1 MGFMD
6 MTGERRIPAPRQA
19 VWDALNDPLVLQA
32 SIPGCQS
39 LDKLSDREMKAVA
52 AVKIGPI
59 SARFAGTVRLDDLDP
74 PNGYS
79 INGEGQGGAAG
90 FAKGGAK
97 VALDGD
103 AADET
108 VLRYE
113 VHAQVGGKIAQL
125 GGRLIDAS
133 AKQMADQFFDR
144 FTALV
149 TQPAPAA
156 QVPPADVGQVMA
168 ASNDDTWA
176 VRNGA
181 EPAMAAR
188 GECTGAEP
196 PMAET
201 TPLAIA
207 ETGVHGSAV
216 AAEPARSS
224 PGLAAGPAI
233 PLTNAPAKISLW
245 AMLPRELLG
254 LPLPAWVVIAVGAVI
269 VLLLVVT
276 GL

>member
-1 MGFMD
+1 MD

-19 VWDALNDPLVLQA
+19 VWDALNDPLVLKA

-39 LDKLSDREMKAVA
+39 LDKLSDREMKAAA

-59 SARFAGTVRLDDLDP
+59 SARFSGTVRLDDLDP

-97 VALDGD
+97 VALNGD
-103 AADET
+103 APDET
-108 VLRYE
+108 MLRYE

-125 GGRLIDAS
+125 GARLIDAS

-149 TQPAPAA
+149 TQPAPAEG
-156 QVPPADVGQVMA
+156 PPAVVGQVMA
-168 ASNDDTWA
+168 ASDDATRA

-188 GECTGAEP
+188 GERTGVEQPMTETAP
-196 PMAET
+196 PAT
-201 TPLAIA
+201 AG
-207 ETGVHGSAV
+207 TGVHGSAASAKPISPGV
-216 AAEPARSS
+216 QPPTAGPSLPPAGEPAR
-224 PGLAAGPAI
+224 
-233 PLTNAPAKISLW
+233 ISLW

-254 LPLPAWVVIAVGAVI
+254 LPLPAWLVLAVGAVI
-269 VLLLVVT
+269 ILLLVGT

>member
-1 MGFMD
+1 MD

-108 VLRYE
+108 EDR
-113 VHAQVGGKIAQL
+113 
-125 GGRLIDAS
+125 GGRSRS
-133 AKQMADQFFDR
+133 ATRCERRRDGGGGCGGAGGSGSGGSG
-144 FTALV
+144 TA
-149 TQPAPAA
+149 P
-156 QVPPADVGQVMA
+156 
-168 ASNDDTWA
+168 
-176 VRNGA
+176 
-181 EPAMAAR
+181 
-188 GECTGAEP
+188 
-196 PMAET
+196 
-201 TPLAIA
+201 
-207 ETGVHGSAV
+207 
-216 AAEPARSS
+216 
-224 PGLAAGPAI
+224 
-233 PLTNAPAKISLW
+233 
-245 AMLPRELLG
+245 
-254 LPLPAWVVIAVGAVI
+254 
-269 VLLLVVT
+269 
-276 GL
+276 